1 MSKATDPKMIQDRI
15 RGCLIAGAA
24 GDALGYAVE
33 FSGESSIFQEYG
45 PKGIQNLK
53 ISRFE
58 GKSVISDDTQ
68 MTLFT
73 AAGILDRKE
82 AGGLRKAV
90 SMAYQQWLLTQEF
103 QYQKPGKQ
111 ETEHLPKT
119 LSQLM
124 KIKALHRPRAPGNT
138 CLSALHSRRADGDPE
153 DLDYIAH
160 PYNHSKGCGGVMR
173 TAPAA
178 WIPGLK
184 LERIE
189 EEAAQFAAM
198 THGHPGG
205 WLPSATGAYLVN
217 RMIFTD
223 EPLKQIAGEAIESLR
238 DLYGS
243 LPETGEFCMM
253 LQQAVRLAENTEA
266 DLDHIHALGE
276 GWVGDE
282 ALAISLYC
290 ALRHEND
297 LSACLIAAVNHRGD
311 SDSTGAIAGNI
322 LGARIG
328 YSAIDEKWKTDLELH
343 DEILALA
350 DLAAADYLAN
360 T

>member
-1 MSKATDPKMIQDRI
+1 M
-15 RGCLIAGAA
+15 
-24 GDALGYAVE
+24 
-33 FSGESSIFQEYG
+33 
-45 PKGIQNLK
+45 NL
-53 ISRFE
+53 
-58 GKSVISDDTQ
+58 T
-68 MTLFT
+68 
-73 AAGILDRKE
+73 
-82 AGGLRKAV
+82 
-90 SMAYQQWLLTQEF
+90 
-103 QYQKPGKQ
+103 
-111 ETEHLPKT
+111 
-119 LSQLM
+119 
-124 KIKALHRPRAPGNT
+124 
-138 CLSALHSRRADGDPE
+138 
-153 DLDYIAH
+153 
-160 PYNHSKGCGGVMR
+160 
-173 TAPAA
+173 
-178 WIPGLK
+178 
-184 LERIE
+184 
-189 EEAAQFAAM
+189 AAQFAAM

-205 WLPSATGAYLVN
+205 WLPSAAGAYLVN

-328 YSAIDEKWKTDLELH
+328 YTAIDEKWKTDLELH